1 MTEIIEHGDN
11 GDLSDDNSPTPYWD
25 GIFNEFNS
33 LGCDELEEIS
43 DNLNAGDSHKFQ
55 YQFLSED
62 ASYTQLPCA
71 KTQVITTLPVLG
83 YDTTEQ
89 YALKKYI
96 FEQAEVLQK
105 CREEL
110 GHFDSAT
117 MMTLARYLLFVC
129 LTTS

>member
-1 MTEIIEHGDN
+1 VTEIIEHGDN

-89 YALKKYI
+89 YALKNI
-96 FEQAEVLQK
+96 FSSKLKFYGSVEK
-105 CREEL
+105 NL
-110 GHFDSAT
+110 G
-117 MMTLARYLLFVC
+117 TLIQRQ
-129 LTTS
+129 